1 MQTEC
6 VRLPPIWTVEL
17 IQTAADSLQ
26 SAGVSVERQHGD
38 VGLSVGE
45 TPISLWEI
53 PREIKEPLLQWVL
66 LENINKNIFQTNFE
80 VCKVSS

>member
-45 TPISLWEI
+45 TTISLWEI
-53 PREIKEPLLQWVL
+53 PREIKEPLLQ
-66 LENINKNIFQTNFE
+66 
-80 VCKVSS
+80 